1 MFYWCKYT
9 KIELKFKEVFY
20 KKYINNI
27 IKILKYIFILN
38 FICNF
43 ALWIFKLN
51 ILWIRKQ
58 TEQNQ

>member
-1 MFYWCKYT
+1 MI
-9 KIELKFKEVFY
+9 KIQRNSY

-43 ALWIFKLN
+43 ALLIFKLN
-51 ILWIRKQ
+51 IL
-58 TEQNQ
+58 